1 MNPLLSISRLAK
13 KFANGRYPAVDT
25 IDLDVFPG
33 EIFALLGPSGCGKT
47 TTLRLIAGF
56 ERADYGEIRL
66 HSRLVECPQ
75 RTVPPEKR
83 NVGIVFQDYALFAH
97 LNVLQNIMFGLKG
110 IARSEKRRRAREVLQ
125 LVGLSH
131 AADSMPFTL
140 SGGQQQRVALARTLV
155 TEPNLILMDEPFSS
169 LDPVLRESTR
179 AEVRTLLHQAEM
191 TTILVTHDQEEALS
205 FADRVA
211 VMRDGKI
218 EQIGTP
224 EEVYNTPQTEFVA
237 RFLGRTN
244 LIEGEANGCMAETAL
259 GRLRL
264 DRTAWGKVQV
274 SLRPEHLTLIPPDPH
289 AKRPCGEIV
298 GRAFKGHDITYQ
310 VRFPDREWTV
320 HTDNRTPFQIGDQ
333 ALLAALEPAVV
344 LQSEKLGN
352 PENPPALQP
361 QPLPLASSNKQ

>member
-1 MNPLLSISRLAK
+1 MEALLTISHLAK
-13 KFANGRYPAVDT
+13 KFANGRYPAVDS
-25 IDLDVFPG
+25 IDLEVQAG

-56 ERADYGEIRL
+56 ERADQGSIRL
-66 HSRLVECPQ
+66 HGQLVESPAK
-75 RTVPPEKR
+75 TIPPEKR

-97 LNVLQNIMFGLKG
+97 LNVVQNVMFGLKG
-110 IARSEKRRRAREVLQ
+110 VDKAEKLRRAKAVLA
-125 LVGLSH
+125 LVGLDH
-131 AADSMPFTL
+131 CEDSAPQTL

-155 TEPNLILMDEPFSS
+155 TQPNLILMDEPFSS

-179 AEVRTLLHQAEM
+179 AEVRSLLHQAKM
-191 TTILVTHDQEEALS
+191 TTVLVTHDQEEALS

-218 EQIGTP
+218 EQIGSP
-224 EEVYNTPQTEFVA
+224 EEVYNTPRTEFVA

-244 LIEGEANGCMAETAL
+244 LIEGKATGCMAETPL

-264 DRTAWGKVQV
+264 NRTAWGKVQI
-274 SLRPEHLTLIPPDPH
+274 SLRPEHLTLIPPDPK
-289 AKRPCGEIV
+289 AKRPSGQVV

-320 HTDNRTPFQIGDQ
+320 HTDNRTAFQVGDQ

-344 LQSEKLGN
+344 LQTEAEL
-352 PENPPALQP
+352 EE
-361 QPLPLASSNKQ
+361 SSSPVVSSH